1 MNNTWRIIA
10 LIAVL
15 FSASSAIADNTVVQT
30 NDFSASGTGSGT
42 ITQTGSNWAVVNGD
56 GNYVSQ
62 LNDKDAT
69 LGSSGLSSII
79 QTVTNGAD
87 IAGNSN
93 SVYQSNTG
101 SAVTEATATDATI
114 TQTDLNL
121 IFIGL
126 ASPSDLNVVHQDNV
140 ETATIR
146 YADDDAIT
154 QTITNF
160 GNIDGIENYLD
171 QGNNVIA
178 LSEGAADNLNVANTI
193 GQTQTNVADMEG
205 GVADGSYKSVAQDNA
220 ADAFIKDSDTSAIN
234 QNQANNGIQ
243 SGDLN
248 SMDQD
253 NVADADIDPS
263 TGVTINQDQANTGIQ
278 SGTSNYMDQDN
289 NANADIHSS
298 TSTVI
303 DQDQSNVGNQNGIGN
318 SLDQGSNA
326 AVAVATSS
334 ASLAIAQT
342 QTNFA
347 DQLGNYNY
355 GQQDNLATGSGSFD
369 TSVTIDQDQANT
381 LLQDGYANSADQDN
395 EAIANVLWSGDQSS
409 INQLQSNFGDQY
421 GDTNTLDQYSI
432 ANGYLTAGNDND
444 ASGIG
449 NTINQEQYSTA
460 VMSAWGEDNNVDQ
473 DNNADADMTGGW
485 DGTSN
490 QYQSNFADTYDYWD
504 NDAIQ
509 SNVGI
514 SLVTGDGADVVDQT
528 QTNFAQIYKTANPAD
543 SGTWNGNAIQ
553 SNYANAIT
561 DGKYYDDDDL
571 ITQTESNIALITGYW
586 SPVETATQS
595 NVENAVQGYG
605 SSVDITQTASNL
617 ATINGPGL

>member
-1 MNNTWRIIA
+1 
-10 LIAVL
+10 
-15 FSASSAIADNTVVQT
+15 
-30 NDFSASGTGSGT
+30 
-42 ITQTGSNWAVVNGD
+42 
-56 GNYVSQ
+56 
-62 LNDKDAT
+62 
-69 LGSSGLSSII
+69 
-79 QTVTNGAD
+79 
-87 IAGNSN
+87 
-93 SVYQSNTG
+93 
-101 SAVTEATATDATI
+101 
-114 TQTDLNL
+114 
-121 IFIGL
+121 
-126 ASPSDLNVVHQDNV
+126 
-140 ETATIR
+140 
-146 YADDDAIT
+146 
-154 QTITNF
+154 
-160 GNIDGIENYLD
+160 
-171 QGNNVIA
+171 
-178 LSEGAADNLNVANTI
+178 
-193 GQTQTNVADMEG
+193 
-205 GVADGSYKSVAQDNA
+205 
-220 ADAFIKDSDTSAIN
+220 
-234 QNQANNGIQ
+234 
-243 SGDLN
+243 
-248 SMDQD
+248 
-253 NVADADIDPS
+253 
-263 TGVTINQDQANTGIQ
+263 
-278 SGTSNYMDQDN
+278 
-289 NANADIHSS
+289 
-298 TSTVI
+298 
-303 DQDQSNVGNQNGIGN
+303 
-318 SLDQGSNA
+318 
-326 AVAVATSS
+326 
-334 ASLAIAQT
+334 
-342 QTNFA
+342 
-347 DQLGNYNY
+347 
-355 GQQDNLATGSGSFD
+355 
-369 TSVTIDQDQANT
+369 
-381 LLQDGYANSADQDN
+381 
-395 EAIANVLWSGDQSS
+395 
-409 INQLQSNFGDQY
+409 
-421 GDTNTLDQYSI
+421 LDQYSI